1 MEAIIMNM
9 KKYTL
14 ADTIIKAT
22 PIWCKGVRNGRELI
36 KKKKIEEKHFI
47 YARYVNNEWTHTEGK
62 SAKYD
67 KVLIRNI
74 CLDKIEKY
82 INEINNNIVDEL
94 LLDLPPVITLKDHEK
109 FYNNNE
115 IFEIE
120 TRGERKSD
128 KIYFKV
134 KDVAANFEINDLQHT
149 IIKKESKYKSVEH
162 FTCFKGILSHGN
174 KKEYYLTYTGI
185 LKVLFSSRSGNVS
198 SFVNWATKTLFTVQL
213 GTQQQKKKL
222 SSDMLG
228 IPIDDFNTIMLK
240 PNTKTSIASIY
251 FITLGKAKDVR
262 TSMNLDDSILDDDII
277 SIYGRT
283 DDLKRRLLEHKNKYK
298 NIDGANLLLKYYS
311 FIDKTQLSKAEKDI
325 GNYFKS
331 IYAHLDYDSEKEM
344 VCTDL
349 NCIKYLESHFQTIG
363 KRYEGDHGEIIQQMK
378 DMEIKF
384 KYELQTKDH
393 ELQHKDYEIQGKEY
407 EKKIIFEQHAKE
419 IALKDVEVL
428 EWKNKALEWKIKS
441 METIHN

>member
-82 INEINNNIVDEL
+82 INEINNTSIVDENNIEKA
-94 LLDLPPVITLKDHEK
+94 PPIITLNDNEK
-109 FYNNNE
+109 FCDDEGYML
-115 IFEIE
+115 EIE
-120 TRGERKSD
+120 TRGIREHD

-134 KDVAANFEINDLQHT
+134 KDVSEQFEIERLQD
-149 IIKKESKYKSVEH
+149 IIGMKNTKYIENVDYKYFNCEKLNNVGKNTGKNKVKKE
-162 FTCFKGILSHGN
+162 L
-174 KKEYYLTYTGI
+174 YLTYEGI
-185 LKVLFSSRSGNVS
+185 LRVLFVSRCGNAKN
-198 SFVNWATKTLFTVQL
+198 FINWATKTLFTIQL

-363 KRYEGDHGEIIQQMK
+363 KRYEGDHGEIIQTMK
-378 DMEIKF
+378 DMEVNF
-384 KYELQTKDH
+384 KH
-393 ELQHKDYEIQGKEY
+393 ELVLKDCEVQAKEYEIQVNNER
-407 EKKIIFEQHAKE
+407 HAKE
-419 IALKDVEVL
+419 IALKDNEILQWRIKFL
-428 EWKNKALEWKIKS
+428 EK
-441 METIHN
+441 